1 MGDAIETIPVVIL
14 GKEYKV
20 RCPSGEQRRLQRVAQ
35 FVDQSM
41 REVQESGAALG
52 TDRVAVLTALNIANE
67 LFQVQM
73 DREAAELEA
82 SQRTS
87 RMLEQIQSLIDEA
100 DLAQQRSSEDSGP
113 ER

>member
-67 LFQVQM
+67 LFQIQM
-73 DREAAELEA
+73 DQEETEQEA
-82 SQRTS
+82 SRRTS
-87 RMLEQIQSLIDEA
+87 RMLEQVRELIDEA
-100 DLAQQRSSEDSGP
+100 GLAPPSGSEG
-113 ER
+113 EGTGR